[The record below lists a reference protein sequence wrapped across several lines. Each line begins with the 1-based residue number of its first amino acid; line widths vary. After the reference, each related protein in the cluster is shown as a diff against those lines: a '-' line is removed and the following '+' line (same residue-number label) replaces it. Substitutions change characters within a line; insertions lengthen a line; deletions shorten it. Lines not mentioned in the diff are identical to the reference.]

1 MEKPGFTFWIPMA
14 PRVMASSNVQR
25 FLKYLRDFLKM
36 GGKTCFIL
44 IRRDKEKEEKI
55 SGIRSLRGKE
65 KWNPAERV
73 IPI

>member
-73 IPI
+73 VPI

>member
-1 MEKPGFTFWIPMA
+1 MEKPGFTFWIPTA

-25 FLKYLRDFLKM
+25 FLNYLREFLKM
-36 GGKTCFIL
+36 GEKTCFIL

-65 KWNPAERV
+65 KWNPAEGV
-73 IPI
+73 ITI

>member
-1 MEKPGFTFWIPMA
+1 MDKPGFTFWIPMA